1 MQTRAGNSACRRL
14 RGRVHAG
21 FCGEETLTSQLMTKR
36 LHPSWNE
43 FGFQII
49 AMDQVGGLFALAI
62 LLDPIGY
69 FNFAIIEL
77 AEE

>member
-1 MQTRAGNSACRRL
+1 
-14 RGRVHAG
+14 
-21 FCGEETLTSQLMTKR
+21 MTKR

-49 AMDQVGGLFALAI
+49 AMDQVGGLIALAI